1 MYITL
6 ISFVTLWTAVNA
18 QKFRMDYMWAH
29 AFKTFYRLHDLA
41 TNWQQARQ
49 ICEAEGTSLLVP
61 GSLEE
66 MENLKLLI
74 SNMKAHYTAIFIG
87 IHDQFS
93 EGDFVTIKGEP
104 ITGTILE
111 LLWADGRPDNGNDTE
126 DCVVMTRE
134 GLFDDRPCY
143 DIYPF
148 VCKILGNES
157 RFNDKCEGYDMGYV
171 LHENGKCYKFHS
183 EPLSWYDAYHVCMLE
198 EGSLCVLNS
207 AEEASL
213 VVSMLGEHLNNNAPD
228 SHMLHIGFTD
238 LMFPFQY
245 RTITGET
252 LEEAGYSSWSPLQ
265 EGMRNLKNY
274 RCGALSR
281 TGFLKTTSC
290 LHPAMFLCEKLKKS
304 TLD

>member
-1 MYITL
+1 
-6 ISFVTLWTAVNA
+6 
-18 QKFRMDYMWAH
+18 MDYMWAH

-41 TNWQQARQ
+41 TDWHQARQ

-104 ITGTILE
+104 VAGTILE
-111 LLWADGRPDNGNDTE
+111 LLWADGRPDNGNGSE
-126 DCVVMTRE
+126 NCVVMSRE

-143 DIYPF
+143 DVYPF

-157 RFNDKCEGYDMGYV
+157 SFNEKCEGYDIGYIP
-171 LHENGKCYKFHS
+171 HENGKCYKFHA
-183 EPLSWYDAYHVCMLE
+183 EPLQWHDAYLVCMLE
-198 EGSLCVLNS
+198 EGSLCVINS
-207 AEEASL
+207 AEEASV

-228 SHMLHIGFTD
+228 SNILHIGFTD

-245 RTITGET
+245 RTITGKT
-252 LEEAGYSSWSPLQ
+252 LDQAGYSAWSPVQ
-265 EGMRNLKNY
+265 EGKKHPKNH

-281 TGFLKTTSC
+281 TGFLQTTSC
-290 LHPAMFLCEKLKKS
+290 SRPAMFLCEKPRNTTS
-304 TLD
+304 